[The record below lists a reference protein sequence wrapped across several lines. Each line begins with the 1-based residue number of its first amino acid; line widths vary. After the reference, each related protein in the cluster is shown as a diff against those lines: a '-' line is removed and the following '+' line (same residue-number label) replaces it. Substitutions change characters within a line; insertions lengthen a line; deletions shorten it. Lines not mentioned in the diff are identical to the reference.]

1 MTRIKNNIL
10 VVEDD
15 PDLLSLVNQKLT
27 SEGFK
32 TTLAETGQQAID
44 YLKTGRP
51 DLILLDIIL
60 PDIDGITVLQTI
72 ANNNDTKAIPVII
85 FSNLEEQ
92 GSLEQVAAIGDYQYL
107 VKAKTELK
115 DLVAIIRRK
124 LE

>member
-1 MTRIKNNIL
+1 MTQIKNNIL